1 MVMDRNNRSHK
12 PKGLPDGGRY
22 EAGNGTFASDDV
34 APPSGADPSARI
46 IGSHEPLTKDDI
58 EYIRAA
64 SGPDAIDLMAARRPK
79 VDACL
84 ASNPNLTEDDV
95 DRLVFRQK
103 SNSARADTVSGAC
116 MRPVMSDAF
125 RARCVGWMRDPTPG
139 IRHAAIDAVGSNPH
153 AAPELVWES
162 LRADPHVRQAAR
174 VAANPAADDSTL
186 ALAVNI
192 YPRDSSVFAGKV
204 LRHPHCGPDALHAID
219 ERTTDPWIRERV
231 WSHPRMDMAT
241 LADWKKHVSYDRY
254 EAAFGAARSPKL
266 DFALA
271 SQLAAENNP
280 DIDRRL
286 AANPRTP
293 SELLGSF
300 AGRGDRQTDLNLAG
314 NPSLPLASLK
324 VLRDRYPDDP
334 DMQAMLSG
342 NPALTDRRQ

>member
-1 MVMDRNNRSHK
+1 MD
-12 PKGLPDGGRY
+12 
-22 EAGNGTFASDDV
+22 
-34 APPSGADPSARI
+34 ADPTARI
-46 IGSHEPLTKDDI
+46 IGSHEPLTGDDI
-58 EYIRAA
+58 EYIRTA
-64 SGPDAIDLMAARRPK
+64 SGPDTIGLMAAHRPE

-84 ASNPNLTEDDV
+84 ASNPNITEDDV

-125 RARCVGWMRDPTPG
+125 LARCVGWMRDQTPR
-139 IRHAAIDAVGSNPH
+139 IRHAAIDAIGSNPH
-153 AAPELVWES
+153 AAPELVKES
-162 LRADPHVRQAAR
+162 LWADPCMRQAVR
-174 VAANPAADDSTL
+174 VSANPAADDSTL

-192 YPRDSSVFAGKV
+192 HPRDSSVFAGKV

-241 LADWKKHVSYDRY
+241 LADWKSHVSYDRY

-271 SQLAAENNP
+271 SSLASLDNP
-280 DIDRRL
+280 DVDRRL
-286 AANPRTP
+286 ASNPRTP
-293 SELLGSF
+293 TELLGSF
-300 AGRGDRQTDLNLAG
+300 AGRGDRQTDQNLAR

-324 VLRDRYPDDP
+324 VLRDRYPDNP
-334 DMQAMLSG
+334 GMQAMLDG
-342 NPALTDRRQ
+342 NPVSTDRH

>member
-1 MVMDRNNRSHK
+1 MVMDRHNRSHK
-12 PKGLPDGGRY
+12 PKGTPDGGRY
-22 EAGNGTFASDDV
+22 ETKNGSAGSDDV
-34 APPSGADPSARI
+34 TPPMDADPSARI
-46 IGSHEPLTKDDI
+46 ISSHEPLTGDDI
-58 EYIRAA
+58 EYIRTA
-64 SGPDAIDLMAARRPK
+64 SGPDTIGLMAAHRPE

-84 ASNPNLTEDDV
+84 ASNPNITEDDV

-125 RARCVGWMRDPTPG
+125 LARCVGWMRDQTPR
-139 IRHAAIDAVGSNPH
+139 IRHAAVDAIGSNPH
-153 AAPELVWES
+153 AAPELVKES
-162 LRADPHVRQAAR
+162 LWADPCMRQAVR

-192 YPRDSSVFAGKV
+192 HPRDSSVFAGKV

-241 LADWKKHVSYDRY
+241 LADWKSHVSYDRY
-254 EAAFGAARSPKL
+254 EAAFGAAMSPKL

-271 SQLAAENNP
+271 SSLASLNNP
-280 DIDRRL
+280 DVDRRL
-286 AANPRTP
+286 AYNPRTP

-300 AGRGDRQTDLNLAG
+300 AGRGDRQTDLNLAR

-324 VLRDRYPDDP
+324 VLRDRYPDDS
-334 DMQAMLSG
+334 DMHAILAGNPVLSG
-342 NPALTDRRQ
+342 LR

>member
-12 PKGLPDGGRY
+12 PKGTPDGGQY
-22 EAGNGTFASDDV
+22 ETKNGSAGSDDV
-34 APPSGADPSARI
+34 MPPMDADPSARI
-46 IGSHEPLTKDDI
+46 IGAHEPLTRDDI
-58 EYIRAA
+58 EYIRTA
-64 SGPDAIDLMAARRPK
+64 SGPDLTGLMAAHRPE
-79 VDACL
+79 VDAYL

-103 SNSARADTVSGAC
+103 SNSARADTVFGAC

-125 RARCVGWMRDPTPG
+125 RARCVGWMRDQTPG
-139 IRHAAIDAVGSNPH
+139 VRHAAVDAVGSNPH
-153 AAPELVWES
+153 AAPELVKES
-162 LRADPHVRQAAR
+162 LWADPHMQQAGR

-192 YPRDSSVFAGKV
+192 HPRDSSVFAGKV

-241 LADWKKHVSYDRY
+241 LADWKNHVSYDRY
-254 EAAFGAARSPKL
+254 EAAFGAAMSPKL
-266 DFALA
+266 DFAIASSLA
-271 SQLAAENNP
+271 SLNNP
-280 DIDRRL
+280 DVDRRL
-286 AANPRTP
+286 ACNPRTP

-324 VLRDRYPDDP
+324 VLRDRYPDDS
-334 DMQAMLSG
+334 DMHAILAG
-342 NPALTDRRQ
+342 NPALSGLR